1 LNAGITALIE
11 GRYPISYLQ
20 NIQEKQMSVSPRQQK
35 ANVGMRVRANRLAEK
50 TVMVDNMLAFPTAG
64 AKSFV

>member
-1 LNAGITALIE
+1 
-11 GRYPISYLQ
+11 
-20 NIQEKQMSVSPRQQK
+20 MSVSPRQQK